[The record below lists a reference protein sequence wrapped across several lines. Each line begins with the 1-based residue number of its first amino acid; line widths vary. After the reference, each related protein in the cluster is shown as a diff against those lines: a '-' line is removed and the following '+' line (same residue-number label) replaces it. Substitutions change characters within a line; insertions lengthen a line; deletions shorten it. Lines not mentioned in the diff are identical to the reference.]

1 MSKDISEITR
11 RDIIDLFV
19 IGLENPDD
27 PLCND
32 RLYWSGRM
40 DEEIFLSRL
49 FELHSMPSTD
59 GRYKDAFGDIHQHC
73 TNNSDW
79 DVDWIFYD
87 SRFDLLH
94 AEDEIF
100 LNFLCEV
107 FHPAV
112 RLERQNWEGFLEEFN
127 KLLKLDGFIIK
138 ESCKISGRSV
148 YNWERLVDQNSVAG
162 YPCLYLAS
170 DVELAWF
177 ESGMPRQFSYCNM
190 LMNEVSDDPLKL
202 INFSIRPV
210 MLLSYINTELLNKR
224 NKHES
229 ETPIYNLLLNY
240 ILTYPI
246 AATCSVKVKD
256 RNSKFVEEYI
266 FPQLFMQWIRESN
279 DFDGILYKSSL
290 NTNLVSGM
298 GAVNV
303 AFPVKQFRGDGLDKR
318 LCQKISISDIGYF
331 DVGKYFERYQNILQE
346 IIAYKNELQQFL
358 IDTTF
363 FDPSLV
369 ELIELCDCI
378 VKTYTSLIEG
388 EYKNSDL
395 LFTHINS
402 LCDHAESL
410 YQNRSAVTQRCIV
423 QSKPGQTL
431 PINQDII
438 EKQFERFHE
447 LCGQVLHKH
456 TVFHFNF
463 EPVQNWEK
471 I

>member
-148 YNWERLVDQNSVAG
+148 YNWERLVDQN
-162 YPCLYLAS
+162 
-170 DVELAWF
+170 
-177 ESGMPRQFSYCNM
+177 
-190 LMNEVSDDPLKL
+190 
-202 INFSIRPV
+202 
-210 MLLSYINTELLNKR
+210 
-224 NKHES
+224 
-229 ETPIYNLLLNY
+229 
-240 ILTYPI
+240 
-246 AATCSVKVKD
+246 
-256 RNSKFVEEYI
+256 
-266 FPQLFMQWIRESN
+266 
-279 DFDGILYKSSL
+279 
-290 NTNLVSGM
+290 
-298 GAVNV
+298 
-303 AFPVKQFRGDGLDKR
+303 
-318 LCQKISISDIGYF
+318 
-331 DVGKYFERYQNILQE
+331 
-346 IIAYKNELQQFL
+346 IIAKSQGEDLKEK
-358 IDTTF
+358 
-363 FDPSLV
+363 FDSKYISSQ
-369 ELIELCDCI
+369 IEIMIQL
-378 VKTYTSLIEG
+378 SRPPPM
-388 EYKNSDL
+388 S
-395 LFTHINS
+395 
-402 LCDHAESL
+402 
-410 YQNRSAVTQRCIV
+410 Q
-423 QSKPGQTL
+423 
-431 PINQDII
+431 
-438 EKQFERFHE
+438 
-447 LCGQVLHKH
+447 
-456 TVFHFNF
+456 
-463 EPVQNWEK
+463 
-471 I
+471 

>member
-11 RDIIDLFV
+11 RDIIDLFI

-148 YNWERLVDQNSVAG
+148 YNWERLVDQNIIAKSQGEDLKEKFDSKYISSQIEIMNSSIETAPNVAIGKAKELLETCCKTILDEQHIAYSADLDLTQLMKRACESIGLSAKSVDKSTESGNIAARILGNLGAISQGMAELRNLYGDGHGRTRGFRPLPNRYANLAVGTSVAAVKFMWDT
-162 YPCLYLAS
+162 Y
-170 DVELAWF
+170 VE
-177 ESGMPRQFSYCNM
+177 RI
-190 LMNEVSDDPLKL
+190 K
-202 INFSIRPV
+202 
-210 MLLSYINTELLNKR
+210 K
-224 NKHES
+224 
-229 ETPIYNLLLNY
+229 
-240 ILTYPI
+240 
-246 AATCSVKVKD
+246 
-256 RNSKFVEEYI
+256 
-266 FPQLFMQWIRESN
+266 
-279 DFDGILYKSSL
+279 
-290 NTNLVSGM
+290 
-298 GAVNV
+298 
-303 AFPVKQFRGDGLDKR
+303 
-318 LCQKISISDIGYF
+318 
-331 DVGKYFERYQNILQE
+331 
-346 IIAYKNELQQFL
+346 
-358 IDTTF
+358 
-363 FDPSLV
+363 
-369 ELIELCDCI
+369 
-378 VKTYTSLIEG
+378 
-388 EYKNSDL
+388 
-395 LFTHINS
+395 
-402 LCDHAESL
+402 
-410 YQNRSAVTQRCIV
+410 
-423 QSKPGQTL
+423 
-431 PINQDII
+431 
-438 EKQFERFHE
+438 
-447 LCGQVLHKH
+447 
-456 TVFHFNF
+456 
-463 EPVQNWEK
+463 
-471 I
+471 

>member
-1 MSKDISEITR
+1 MHMYKSDALYQALLKYSFDLFRGNDGITKYISDHLKKYHEDIMSAINDSNPFLENECVTYLKSKLIILSEICGDISAILTSF
-11 RDIIDLFV
+11 DD
-19 IGLENPDD
+19 GLIKDAYNQSDV
-27 PLCND
+27 
-32 RLYWSGRM
+32 
-40 DEEIFLSRL
+40 L
-49 FELHSMPSTD
+49 FEKIKPHLNYCFATQ
-59 GRYKDAFGDIHQHC
+59 GRFGNYYRIRSGDFRI
-73 TNNSDW
+73 SDPAT
-79 DVDWIFYD
+79 
-87 SRFDLLH
+87 SKLKK
-94 AEDEIF
+94 AE
-100 LNFLCEV
+100 L
-107 FHPAV
+107 FH
-112 RLERQNWEGFLEEFN
+112 
-127 KLLKLDGFIIK
+127 IK
-138 ESCKISGRSV
+138 REKRNCIGAYR
-148 YNWERLVDQNSVAG
+148 YSVAG

-202 INFSIRPV
+202 VNFSIRPV

-224 NKHES
+224 NKHEP

-246 AATCSVKVKD
+246 VATCSVKVKD

-331 DVGKYFERYQNILQE
+331 DVGTYFEKYQNILQE

-358 IDTTF
+358 IDATF

-378 VKTYTSLIEG
+378 VKTYTTLIEG

-410 YQNRSAVTQRCIV
+410 YQNRSAVIQRCIV
-423 QSKPGQTL
+423 QSEHGQTL